1 VNGYEAQAQAG
12 FQARYALLNTL
23 RHTAERDVLAE
34 MLPVPRTRM
43 KWSAADAD
51 QPARSWRAPAS

>member
-12 FQARYALLNTL
+12 FQAGYALLNTL

-34 MLPVPRTRM
+34 MLPVPQDTDEVAGR
-43 KWSAADAD
+43 
-51 QPARSWRAPAS
+51 